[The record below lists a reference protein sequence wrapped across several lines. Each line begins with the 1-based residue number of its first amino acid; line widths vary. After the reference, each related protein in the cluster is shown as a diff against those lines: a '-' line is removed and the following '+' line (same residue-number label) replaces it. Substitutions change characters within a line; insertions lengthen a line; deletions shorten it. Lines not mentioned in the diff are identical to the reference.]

1 MHMNETIGEIGKC
14 ERCKIDINLGESWRV
29 DEKFYCQDCFD
40 KLNI

>member
-1 MHMNETIGEIGKC
+1 MNETVEEIGSC
-14 ERCKIDINLGESWRV
+14 ESCGKEINLGESWRV